1 MNTKIVY
8 VVISSDKDYY
18 LEQMWVSLFS
28 LRHFQEDVI
37 VEVVTDDETAQ
48 RIRSPKYIQVNNM
61 LDSIIAVSFESNI
74 TGVERSRS
82 LKTSLRNHV
91 TGDFLFLDTDTI
103 ITGSLEEIDSF
114 DFDLGMVYSWHCKL
128 NERPDRTIIFKKVKR
143 LFNVELKADGEFFN
157 SGVIYCKD
165 TEKSRLFFKK
175 WHDNWLMTKDKPKGT
190 RDQTSLM
197 VTVDEIGGVI
207 AISGDYNCQPVYSM
221 KYIATAKIVHFFNL
235 KWANREWSP
244 FCSDVFYQEIK
255 KDGYI
260 SDYKKELILKCRST
274 FYAPTMCILSDDINI
289 WRSSIFKLLRRLY
302 SNHRVLYKGLNY
314 LSMKLLR
321 E

>member
-48 RIRSPKYIQVNNM
+48 RIRSSKYIQVNNM
-61 LDSIIAVSFESNI
+61 LDSIIAVSFESDI

-103 ITGSLEEIDSF
+103 ITGSLGEIDSF

-128 NERPDRTIIFKKVKR
+128 IERPDRTIILKKVKK
-143 LFNVELKADGEFFN
+143 LFNVELRVDSEFFN

-165 TEKSRLFFKK
+165 TEKSRSFFKK
-175 WHDNWLMTKDKPKGT
+175 WHENWLMTKDKPKGT

-197 VTVDEIGGVI
+197 VTVDEIGGVN
-207 AISGDYNCQPVYSM
+207 AISGDYNCQPIYSM

-235 KWANREWSP
+235 KWANHEWSP

-260 SDYKKELILKCRST
+260 SDNKKELILNCRST
-274 FYAPTMCILSDDINI
+274 FYAPTMCILSDDIKI
-289 WRSSIFKLLRRLY
+289 WRSSIFKMLRKLY
-302 SNHRVLYKGLNY
+302 SNHKFFYKGLNF
-314 LSMKLLR
+314 LSMKLLGK
-321 E
+321 